1 MNQAQ
6 LKAYEILKKRW
17 DIVSEPT
24 PEIGWHKCFVV
35 QVESL
40 ETGAKMTI
48 GIQENGSTNS

>member
-1 MNQAQ
+1 MNEAQ
-6 LKAYEILKKRW
+6 LKAYENLKKRW

>member
-1 MNQAQ
+1 M
-6 LKAYEILKKRW
+6 KAYENLKKRW